1 MTDVN
6 GAAASAAVTNHGR
19 WASEQSSANNTNNQR
34 PEMTVIFVAYKLKM
48 SRRVNW
54 VLGDNFTDRSYR
66 TRSLVQVLLA
76 VKSERKTQNVKK
88 NLHWRKTVYSNYRE
102 FSLVSEVQ
110 NHEQMLKASTTR
122 QAYSRQTS
130 LNFLLIQISEWQSLH
145 LKCIQ
150 QDHKCKKTFK

>member
-1 MTDVN
+1 
-6 GAAASAAVTNHGR
+6 
-19 WASEQSSANNTNNQR
+19 
-34 PEMTVIFVAYKLKM
+34 MTVIFVAYKLKM

-54 VLGDNFTDRSYR
+54 VLGDNFTGRSYR
-66 TRSLVQVLLA
+66 TRSSVQVLLA

-88 NLHWRKTVYSNYRE
+88 NLHLRKTVYSNYRE

-150 QDHKCKKTFK
+150 QDHKCKKRSNKN